1 MTTTAF
7 ISTVASTIF
16 LLCAF
21 YVLKLERKA
30 RLNRVFALICLDF
43 AMWTFSTPFF
53 CGAHTAGEA
62 WFWLRFSAL
71 NWSNIPGAAL
81 LFALLLTENP
91 FAKSRWCPVLVFFP
105 GLVFALKS
113 LTGTLTISGFVPHAD
128 GLQKLIP
135 VHSPWYWAFQAYYGL
150 FVAAAILMIVFW
162 GLCTPHPREKR
173 QAGVI
178 ALATTASFCCIF
190 FSETFL
196 NLLSTLVFIPPRVFG
211 YFPPS
216 SSGGL
221 LWVFGILYGISR
233 HRLLVLTPAIA
244 AEKLVEK
251 MSDLVFLVD
260 EKGRIIQA
268 GPFAASVLQYRPE
281 ELLGNPLSLFLE
293 APVDLEKLENPCEK
307 AFLTRNGERIPV
319 LLSLSEMND
328 QWGEPIGLVLIG
340 RDLRETKQLEAE
352 VFERRRAEEK
362 LKSLNENLERIVHE
376 RTREL
381 EEANAQKHRIQ
392 QEQIELLQ
400 QNERHKDEFL
410 SVISHELRT
419 PLNYITG
426 FGSLLEDETV
436 GTLTEEQHNC
446 SRKILL
452 GASRMLTLVENLL
465 DASRMSAGQ
474 FKVVPTE
481 VAFGE
486 LVEEVLNTFAPQ
498 AQEARIELGAEL
510 DALPPVFLDPQRII
524 QVLSNLVGNA
534 LKFTPPGGRISLK
547 AFAVGGT
554 LRTEVSDTGLGIAE
568 EDIPKL
574 FQRFRQLDM
583 SATRAAEG
591 TGLGLV
597 ITKSIVEAHGGEI
610 GVESEIG
617 KGTTF
622 WFSLPL
628 APETKPE
635 LAEERPIE
643 AWPERSVF

>member
-1 MTTTAF
+1 MTITAL
-7 ISTVASTIF
+7 ISIVASTVF
-16 LLCAF
+16 LFCAF
-21 YVLKLERKA
+21 YVLKLDRKA
-30 RLNRVFALICLDF
+30 RLNRVFALICFDF
-43 AMWTFSTPFF
+43 ALWTFSTPFF
-53 CGAHTAGEA
+53 CGAHTPAEA
-62 WFWLRFSAL
+62 WFWLRFSAF

-81 LFALLLTENP
+81 FFAFLLTERP
-91 FAKSRWCPVLVFFP
+91 FAKSHWCPVLLFSP
-105 GLVFALKS
+105 GILFALKA
-113 LTGTLTISGFVPHAD
+113 LTGTLTIRGFVPHPD
-128 GLQKLIP
+128 GLQALIP

-150 FVAAAILMIVFW
+150 FIVASILLIAVW
-162 GLCTPHPREKR
+162 GLRSPHPREQK
-173 QAGVI
+173 QSCVI
-178 ALATTASFCCIF
+178 ALTTLASFCWIL
-190 FSETFL
+190 FSDTFL
-196 NLLSTLVFIPPRVFG
+196 NLLSTVVFIPPRVFG

-221 LWVFGILYGISR
+221 LWVFGILYSILR

-244 AEKLVEK
+244 AGKILEK
-251 MSDLVFLVD
+251 MSDLVFLLD
-260 EKGRIIQA
+260 EKNMIIQV
-268 GPFAASVLQYRPE
+268 GPFAANLLQYRPE
-281 ELLGNPLSLFLE
+281 ELLGSPISLVLA
-293 APVDLEKLENPCEK
+293 APTALDSPETPG
-307 AFLTRNGERIPV
+307 AFRKRDGECIPV

-328 QWGEPIGLVLIG
+328 DWGEPLGRVLIG
-340 RDLRETKQLEAE
+340 RDLRETRQLERE
-352 VFERRRAEEK
+352 ILERRQAEEK
-362 LKSLNENLERIVHE
+362 LKSLNENLEQIVQA

-392 QEQIELLQ
+392 QEQIELLKQ
-400 QNERHKDEFL
+400 SERHKDEFL

-426 FGSLLEDETV
+426 FGSLLEDESV
-436 GTLTEEQHNC
+436 GPLNAEQHNC

-452 GASRMLTLVENLL
+452 GAGRMLTLVENLL

-474 FKVVPTE
+474 FKVVPTD
-481 VAFGE
+481 ATFGD
-486 LVEEVLNTFAPQ
+486 LVEEVLNTFVPQ
-498 AQEARIELGAEL
+498 AQEAQVELSAEL

-524 QVLSNLVGNA
+524 QVLSNLVGNS
-534 LKFTPPGGRISLK
+534 LKFTPPGGRITVR
-547 AFAVGGT
+547 AFSVGDT

-628 APETKPE
+628 APETRPQP
-635 LAEERPIE
+635 AECQQT
-643 AWPERSVF
+643 